1 MGLGGMLGVLQV
13 PALCSPPPR
22 SPGRSPSSHDNEIV
36 MMNHVYKERFPKVG
50 GWGGAEGGYGA
61 MRGAGGAPKRAPNRV
76 NRTQWGPNGG

>member
-22 SPGRSPSSHDNEIV
+22 SPGGSPSSHDKEIV

-50 GWGGAEGGYGA
+50 GWGGVGGGYGA
-61 MRGAGGAPKRAPNRV
+61 MGGWGCSKEG
-76 NRTQWGPNGG
+76 TQQGQWHPVGHNGG